1 MGAPASDINLDFEN
15 TLISQNYISSDSDI
29 VATNS
34 EVLHEQTSDP
44 DLNFID
50 QNFFSPSS
58 SASNSDAESKITTL
72 NTLNQIYEERASR
85 NAQVSTS
92 PIITSYLNTIV
103 ELDTQHSKPYN
114 NEEEY
119 EPKKTEDKQ

>member
-1 MGAPASDINLDFEN
+1 MLVEK
-15 TLISQNYISSDSDI
+15 
-29 VATNS
+29 
-34 EVLHEQTSDP
+34 DP

-58 SASNSDAESKITTL
+58 SAANSDAESKITAL

-85 NAQVSTS
+85 NAEVSAS

-103 ELDTQHSKPYN
+103 ESDTEYSKPYN
-114 NEEEY
+114 IEEN
-119 EPKKTEDKQ
+119 EPKKTEEKNNDVPYLINEVLQLDSGIVFPLSGF

>member
-1 MGAPASDINLDFEN
+1 MGR
-15 TLISQNYISSDSDI
+15 T
-29 VATNS
+29 
-34 EVLHEQTSDP
+34 QTSDP

-58 SASNSDAESKITTL
+58 SAANSDAESKITAL

-85 NAQVSTS
+85 NAEVSAS
-92 PIITSYLNTIV
+92 PIINSYLNTIV
-103 ELDTQHSKPYN
+103 ESDTQHSKPFN

-119 EPKKTEDKQ
+119 EPKKTEEKHKAVRVERGKTMKLHIFARGSLC